1 MPNINW
7 NANDYK
13 NGFSFVPEYGES
25 VINLITKDKGSRV
38 IDLGCGNGMLT
49 DRLAEKGYDVTGI
62 DDSVDMLELVRKE
75 YPDYTFVKG
84 NAVDFRL
91 NEKADVIFSNAVR
104 AKLYIEDCWIVDY
117 VRIRFITVK

>member
-1 MPNINW
+1 MSNINW

-25 VINLITKDKGSRV
+25 VINLITKEKGSRV

-49 DRLAEKGYDVTGI
+49 DKLAEKGYDVTGI
-62 DDSVDMLELVRKE
+62 DDSVDMLELARKE

-84 NAVDFRL
+84 NAVDFRF

-104 AKLYIEDCWIVDY
+104 AKLYIEGCWIVDY
-117 VRIRFITVK
+117 VRIRFRAVK

>member
-25 VINLITKDKGSRV
+25 VINLKTKDKGSRV

-49 DRLAEKGYDVTGI
+49 DKLAEKGYHETGI
-62 DDSVDMLELVRKE
+62 DDSDDMLELARK
-75 YPDYTFVKG
+75 
-84 NAVDFRL
+84 
-91 NEKADVIFSNAVR
+91 
-104 AKLYIEDCWIVDY
+104 
-117 VRIRFITVK
+117 